1 MQTHPTPRVWSV
13 WAPLASREG
22 YGMEISWQGVAA
34 LGIVIAGAVTTLAL
48 VDDGRDIVLAMLAV
62 GGVALPPPLQRKAK

>member
-1 MQTHPTPRVWSV
+1 
-13 WAPLASREG
+13 
-22 YGMEISWQGVAA
+22 MEISWQGVAA